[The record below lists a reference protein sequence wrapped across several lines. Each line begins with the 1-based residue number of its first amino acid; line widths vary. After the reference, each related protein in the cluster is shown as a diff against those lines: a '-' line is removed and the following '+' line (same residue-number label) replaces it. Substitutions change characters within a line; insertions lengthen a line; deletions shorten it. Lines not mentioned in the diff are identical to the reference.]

1 MPTRIILPKSE
12 KPEKKRTAA
21 YCRVSSS
28 SEEQLHSYAAQV
40 KFYTEILSADKSCE
54 FVGVYADEG
63 ITGTSA
69 KKRPQFMAMIED
81 CRAGRIDAIITKSVS
96 RFGRNTVDT
105 LSYTRE
111 LKALGIDVYFEKE
124 NLHSISPEGELLLTL
139 MAAFAESES
148 VSMSENIKWGLRE
161 AYKRGQAES
170 LPLGKFYGYKQENRT
185 ISVVE
190 EEAKVIRRI
199 YDEYLMGLNSAEIA
213 GKLTAEEIP
222 TERGNS
228 VWHETVIRKILRN
241 EKYKGDSLFQK
252 SYIVNPLTHQKKRTV
267 AN

>member
-1 MPTRIILPKSE
+1 M
-12 KPEKKRTAA
+12 
-21 YCRVSSS
+21 
-28 SEEQLHSYAAQV
+28 
-40 KFYTEILSADKSCE
+40 
-54 FVGVYADEG
+54 GVA
-63 ITGTSA
+63 
-69 KKRPQFMAMIED
+69 
-81 CRAGRIDAIITKSVS
+81 
-96 RFGRNTVDT
+96 
-105 LSYTRE
+105 
-111 LKALGIDVYFEKE
+111 
-124 NLHSISPEGELLLTL
+124 
-139 MAAFAESES
+139 
-148 VSMSENIKWGLRE
+148 E

-199 YDEYLMGLNSAEIA
+199 YYEYLMGLNSAEIA

-252 SYIVNPLTHQKKRTV
+252 IIYCQSAYAPKKKEQWRINEV
-267 AN
+267 SRHFCFFANR